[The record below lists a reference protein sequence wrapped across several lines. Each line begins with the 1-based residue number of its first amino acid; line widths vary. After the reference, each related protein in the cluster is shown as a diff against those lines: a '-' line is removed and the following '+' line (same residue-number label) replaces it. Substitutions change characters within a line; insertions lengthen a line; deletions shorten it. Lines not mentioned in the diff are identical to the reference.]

1 MMKKLFT
8 LIVMLAAAGIMNVQA
23 QVLQQQKHIKLPVVN
38 NSWRAAI
45 TPDANQGW
53 WGFVGNDTEKQG
65 LGVRSVDTY
74 HCAIFIPGNHAV
86 AGGKTIHAVRFGLV
100 APNAADAKVWIAS
113 SLPNSI
119 DAANCIQVVDVPQ
132 ADLGNLNIDVALS
145 SPYAIPVEG
154 VYVGYSFSITELV
167 YTDDAYPVLTTGED
181 APNTLIL
188 RTNEN
193 VPSWTDLNG
202 NGFGALFLQVLLEG
216 EFADNQV
223 TPADFGP
230 IYAKVG
236 ETVNAEVTLT
246 NNGITPISSIDYTIT
261 TDGVT
266 GAEQHVDIAS
276 PIAFASKGKAVIV
289 IPAETTQ
296 SIKDKTLTITKVN
309 DNPNEAAN
317 KTAQFTLYSLPKIID
332 RNVVV
337 EEFTGTGCG
346 WCPRGLVGMEKLR
359 NNFGDRFIGI
369 GIHRYNT
376 SDPMYIAN
384 YAPISF
390 SGAPSARIDRG
401 QEIDPYYGI
410 FDDIC
415 NDFSNEMA
423 IPSLGAIEV
432 SGTFDEEQDIVNATA
447 VIEPLFDDTYD
458 VEFSLVADG
467 LTGTTNAWK
476 QSNYYAQYSAS
487 QLPDDLSIFGNGGK
501 YGQSSVAGWIFNDVA
516 IASSFKSNTNQVT
529 AQTVSGGQ
537 KANYAYTL
545 PLPTDATLKDAL
557 KMDQIYVVAI
567 MTNSKGMVV
576 NAAKVKVTDYDPSSV
591 SGIRNATTTEA
602 ARYTLDG
609 RQVTAPQH
617 GLNIIRLSDGSVK
630 KIMVK

>member
-1 MMKKLFT
+1 MKKQFLLLFAMMMAMCSYGQVWKRAT
-8 LIVMLAAAGIMNVQA
+8 LE
-23 QVLQQQKHIKLPVVN
+23 
-38 NSWRAAI
+38 RAPFKAPLMTNRAPI
-45 TPDANQGW
+45 TPGEGQIW
-53 WGFVGNDTEKQG
+53 WGYMSESDLSKTTTVGTGEANVPFVVGIFVPENHEIIGSSTIKAIRVYVDGG
-65 LGVRSVDTY
+65 LGTTMKDV
-74 HCAIFIPGNHAV
+74 
-86 AGGKTIHAVRFGLV
+86 
-100 APNAADAKVWIAS
+100 KVWISKSLPATLDEADYVQSVS
-113 SLPNSI
+113 SLA
-119 DAANCIQVVDVPQ
+119 DGANDIELNTPFAVDNQSFYIGYAVT
-132 ADLGNLNIDVALS
+132 S
-145 SPYAIPVEG
+145 SNK
-154 VYVGYSFSITELV
+154 
-167 YTDDAYPVLTTGED
+167 YPIMCCGIED
-181 APNTLIL
+181 APNTFLICSPGKMAW
-188 RTNEN
+188 E
-193 VPSWTDLNG
+193 DLNG
-202 NGFGALFLQVLLEG
+202 YGFGKLAFQILVEG
-216 EFADNQV
+216 ATLIDYNAS
-223 TPADFGP
+223 PSDFGSVYGK
-230 IYAKVG
+230 IG
-236 ETVNAEVTLT
+236 ENTSAEVKIA
-246 NNGITPISSIDYTIT
+246 NNGAQSITSIDYTIT
-261 TDGVT
+261 TDGVA
-266 GAEQHVDIAS
+266 GPEQHADLAT
-276 PIAFASKGKAVIV
+276 PIGFLSKGTAVIT
-289 IPAETTQ
+289 IPSETTQ

-617 GLNIIRLSDGSVK
+617 GLNIIRLSDGTVK